1 MKVKNFLKFGV
12 ASLCLATAIFSA
24 CRKPVEVT
32 GVSLNTPT
40 LSLGVGTS
48 GQLTATVAPSDA
60 ADKSVTWAS
69 SNTAVATVADG
80 NVTAVAI
87 GEATITVTT
96 ADGGKTATCEI
107 TVNDPLTYDE
117 GVIIN
122 GVKWA
127 THNVD
132 AVGTFASAPEGT
144 GMFYQWNRKV
154 AWAATGDV
162 TGWDTSNPE
171 GETWEKANDPSP
183 AGWRVPTYDEL
194 RTLLDAEKVSS
205 EWTILNGVNGRKFTD
220 IATGNSLFLP
230 AAGYRY
236 WSDGSLRYVGTSGY
250 CWSSMRGPGGSEY
263 AYYFRFSSSDVD
275 MGNSYRKF
283 GRPIRCVAE

>member
-32 GVSLNTPT
+32 GVSLNKTT
-40 LSLGVGTS
+40 LSLVVGTS

-60 ADKSVTWAS
+60 ADKSVTWTS

-80 NVTAVAI
+80 TVTAVAV

-96 ADGGKTATCEI
+96 ADGGKTANCNVTI
-107 TVNDPLTYDE
+107 TIDPSTIDE
-117 GVIIN
+117 GVVIN

-230 AAGYRY
+230 AAGHRLY
-236 WSDGSLRYVGTSGY
+236 SGGTLLSAGTSGY
-250 CWSSMRGPGGSEY
+250 YWSSTQDDSDY
-263 AYYFRFSSSDVD
+263 AYRLYFSS
-275 MGNSYRKF
+275 GYANTGFNGRSYGFCVRS
-283 GRPIRCVAE
+283 VAE